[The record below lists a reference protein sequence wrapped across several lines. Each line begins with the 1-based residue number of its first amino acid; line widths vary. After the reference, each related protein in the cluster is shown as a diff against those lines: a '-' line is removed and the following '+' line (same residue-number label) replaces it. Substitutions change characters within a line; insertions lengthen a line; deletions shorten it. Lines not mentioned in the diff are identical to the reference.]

1 LINLC
6 PDVSMSLPV
15 RVRTTTKVEVVAP
28 EGGKKPLLE
37 FLRAYRDAV

>member
-15 RVRTTTKVEVVAP
+15 RVRATVRVEAVAP

-37 FLRAYRDAV
+37 SLKAYRDAV